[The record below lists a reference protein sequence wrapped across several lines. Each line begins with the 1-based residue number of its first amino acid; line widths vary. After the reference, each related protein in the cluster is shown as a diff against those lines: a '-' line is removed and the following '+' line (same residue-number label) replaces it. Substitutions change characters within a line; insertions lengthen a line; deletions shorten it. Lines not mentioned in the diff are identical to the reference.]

1 VGGQTSLKA
10 AAAIQ
15 AGEEATLH
23 IAWAPAAPEAQLLD
37 RALGLV
43 HQYGTLGGRSRNGW
57 GSFVLRPA
65 NDQTPPPIDTLDARF
80 TIGWHDGLARDW
92 PHAIGKDDHGV
103 LIWQTKPFADWKAV
117 MRGLAEVKID
127 LRTQKAFTFTTG
139 KDAASP
145 DLRHWLAYPVTNH
158 NVTSWKADRRDL
170 RLPNSLRFKVR
181 PTTDGQLRGVIFH
194 VPCRPPPAF
203 KPDLATIRQV
213 WQRVHTFLD
222 AAKNLERIAA

>member
-1 VGGQTSLKA
+1 M
-10 AAAIQ
+10 
-15 AGEEATLH
+15 
-23 IAWAPAAPEAQLLD
+23 
-37 RALGLV
+37 GLT
-43 HQYGTLGGRSRNGW
+43 HLYGSVGGRSRNGW
-57 GSFVLRPA
+57 GSFDLRPA

-80 TIGWHDGLARDW
+80 TTGWQNGLAWDW
-92 PHAIGKDDHGV
+92 PHAIGKDDQGV
-103 LIWQTKPFADWKAV
+103 LIWQTEPFADWKAV
-117 MRGLAEVKID
+117 MRGLAEVKIE

-158 NVTSWKADRRDL
+158 NVTSWKVDRRDL

-181 PTTDGQLRGVIFH
+181 PTPDGKLRGVIFH

-203 KPDLATIRQV
+203 KPDLATIQQV